1 MVFSCTQLKSVA
13 LEAALKAGNLL
24 RQGFGTSFKI
34 ENKEGKNNLVTEYD
48 KASESCIIQDIRKSF
63 PDHGFLAEESGAS
76 DGQEIL
82 WIIDP
87 LDGTANFA
95 HNIPWFSIS
104 IAATQGEEIL
114 CGVVFNPMTGE
125 LFTAEKGKGAYLNGK
140 KLKVSQEKS
149 LDSAMLGMGFP
160 AKSLADNPLHCIDR
174 LADFVA
180 QGIPLRR
187 MGSAALDLSY
197 VAAGRFDGFW
207 ELSLQPW
214 DIAAGQLLVAEAG
227 GQVSHYDGKKRNILS
242 RDTFLASNGLLHE
255 ALSVNLTRTEA
266 WESS

>member
-1 MVFSCTQLKSVA
+1 MVLNLTQLGHVA
-13 LEAALKAGNLL
+13 IDAALKAGDLL
-24 RQGFGTSFKI
+24 KKGFGTSFKI

-48 KASESCIIQDIRKSF
+48 KASEACIIQEIRKSF
-63 PDHGFLAEESGAS
+63 PGHGFLAEESGAAE
-76 DGQEIL
+76 GKEIL

-95 HNIPWFSIS
+95 HNVPWFSVS
-104 IAATQGEEIL
+104 IAATQGEQIL
-114 CGVVFNPMTGE
+114 CGVVFNPMTNE
-125 LFTAEKGKGAYLNGK
+125 LFTAEKGQGAYLNRQ

-160 AKSLADNPLHCIDR
+160 ARSLADNPLHCIDR

-207 ELSLQPW
+207 ELTLQPW
-214 DIAAGQLLVAEAG
+214 DIAAGQLLVEEAG
-227 GQVSHYDGKKRNILS
+227 GQVSHYDGKRRNILS
-242 RDTFLASNGLLHE
+242 RETFLASNGLLHE
-255 ALSVNLTRTEA
+255 VLSTNLTRTEA
-266 WESS
+266 WGSP

>member
-1 MVFSCTQLKSVA
+1 MVHNHEQLKLVA
-13 LEAALKAGNLL
+13 LEAAFKAGELL
-24 RQGFGTSFKI
+24 KGGFGTSFKI

-48 KASESCIIQDIRKSF
+48 KASEACIIQEIRKNF
-63 PDHGFLAEESGAS
+63 PNHGFLAEESGSSA
-76 DGQEIL
+76 GEEIL

-95 HNIPWFSIS
+95 HSIPWFAIS
-104 IAATQGEEIL
+104 IAATRGEEIL

-125 LFTAEKGKGAYLNGK
+125 LFTAEKGQGAFLNGQR
-140 KLKVSQEKS
+140 LKVSQEQS
-149 LDSAMLGMGFP
+149 LDHAMLGMGFP

-207 ELSLQPW
+207 ELTLQPW
-214 DIAAGQLLVAEAG
+214 DIAAGQLLVEEAFG
-227 GQVSHYDGKKRNILS
+227 KVSHYNGKTRSILS
-242 RDTFLASNGLLHE
+242 RDTFLASNHLLHE
-255 ALSVNLTRTEA
+255 ALSMNLTRTEA
-266 WESS
+266 WESP